1 MRLVVW
7 FVRRGSI
14 NAVESVL
21 VDGVLDDDRAALVTT
36 VPSAISARGK
46 GGQAIAICIYTC
58 VVLHAC

>member
-36 VPSAISARGK
+36 VRLQSALVAKEDEHS
-46 GGQAIAICIYTC
+46 
-58 VVLHAC
+58 